1 MKTKIIVLVVLLL
14 VLAGFTFLKNN
25 SSENLSDEYV
35 VDQSDMVNAEELL
48 SQSESSVLLT
58 KAEIEGIIL
67 MREEEK
73 LARDVYTTL
82 GEKWN
87 LNIFSNIAQSEQTHM
102 DAVLYLVQKYE
113 IEDPVKNDT
122 VGVFTDPALQNLYN
136 QLVSKGEESMIG
148 ALVVGANIEDLDIYD
163 LERLM
168 SQTDNQDILITYAN
182 LQKGS
187 RNHMRAFNKQI
198 EKNGGKY
205 SPQYISINSFESI
218 VSSEQERGAIK

>member
-1 MKTKIIVLVVLLL
+1 
-14 VLAGFTFLKNN
+14 
-25 SSENLSDEYV
+25 
-35 VDQSDMVNAEELL
+35 MVNAEELL